1 MLRAET
7 LKGVESYMVLDEAG
21 RPQGRRATMGG
32 NGQGKTEDIVFE
44 GVLIPRRTRSAK
56 IAAKGIRDEEDMGAF
71 LTAVFCDTLNGKIVL
86 PRPGVRGGKS
96 AKTLNR
102 PGQRLKKG
110 LPVTI
115 QPIDPN
121 RKLKRRSRVPRLTM
135 QGGD

>member
-1 MLRAET
+1 
-7 LKGVESYMVLDEAG
+7 
-21 RPQGRRATMGG
+21 MGG
-32 NGQGKTEDIVFE
+32 NGQRKTQDIVFE

-86 PRPGVRGGKS
+86 PRPGARGGKP
-96 AKTLNR
+96 AKTLNGA
-102 PGQRLKKG
+102 GQRLKKG

-121 RKLKRRSRVPRLTM
+121 RKLRRLSRAGRLKM
-135 QGGD
+135 EGGD

>member
-1 MLRAET
+1 
-7 LKGVESYMVLDEAG
+7 
-21 RPQGRRATMGG
+21 MGG
-32 NGQGKTEDIVFE
+32 NGQSKTQDIVFE

-86 PRPGVRGGKS
+86 PRPDARGGKPAMTS
-96 AKTLNR
+96 NR
-102 PGQRLKKG
+102 AAQRLKKG

-121 RKLKRRSRVPRLTM
+121 RKLKRRSGVSRLTL